1 MESCRER
8 GRNCMTEE
16 IFSFETKEDF
26 EKFRD
31 ELDFLRTKRL
41 KELSD
46 ELKDARAL
54 GDLSENPLYDAL
66 MKERSQLYEEI
77 LKREEIM
84 KMLITN
90 PVTDILQ

>member
-1 MESCRER
+1 
-8 GRNCMTEE
+8 MTEE

>member
-1 MESCRER
+1 
-8 GRNCMTEE
+8 MTEE

-31 ELDFLRTKRL
+31 ELDFLRTRRL

>member
-1 MESCRER
+1 
-8 GRNCMTEE
+8 MTEE

-66 MKERSQLYEEI
+66 MEERSQLYKEI

-84 KMLITN
+84 KMLITR

>member
-1 MESCRER
+1 
-8 GRNCMTEE
+8 MTEE

-66 MKERSQLYEEI
+66 MEERSQLYEEI

-84 KMLITN
+84 KMLITR

>member
-1 MESCRER
+1 
-8 GRNCMTEE
+8 MTEE

-66 MKERSQLYEEI
+66 MEERSQLYEEI

-84 KMLITN
+84 KMLVTR

>member
-1 MESCRER
+1 
-8 GRNCMTEE
+8 MTEE

-31 ELDFLRTKRL
+31 ELDFLRTRRL

-66 MKERSQLYEEI
+66 MEERSQLYEEI

-84 KMLITN
+84 KMLITK

>member
-1 MESCRER
+1 
-8 GRNCMTEE
+8 MTEE

-66 MKERSQLYEEI
+66 MEERSQLYEEI